1 MNAFLTGSHAYGT
14 PRPDSDIDLCVL
26 MDNSQDMELLYQH
39 SADRG
44 STGDGLEFG
53 KLNIIAH
60 TQKWVFEAW
69 RDATAELA
77 ARKPVTRHEAIT
89 CIKSHMAKQG
99 SHIATKKLVTK

>member
-26 MDNSQDMELLYQH
+26 MDNINDLELLLQH

-60 TQKWVFEAW
+60 TNKQAFGAW
-69 RDATAELA
+69 KAATAELV
-77 ARKPVTRHEAIT
+77 ARKPVTRAEAIK
-89 CIKSHMAKQG
+89 CIKSHMETEVAE
-99 SHIATKKLVTK
+99 